1 MQAPEDIS
9 LESPLGGFPA
19 VEPNSE
25 TSMPAPTEAAH
36 DHSDNEDSK
45 GAADTNTV
53 ADTSVAAEI
62 PATTISEASS
72 AAAVPAASAAQT
84 SQAPVQRAS
93 SEPPSSQA
101 PVQRASSEPPSSQAP
116 VQHASSEPP
125 SSQAPVQH
133 ASSEPPPRLPLP
145 PRLDFAPLPS
155 HAQQAPPPSEPAQD
169 GSGSPDGGS
178 KRRSSIVV
186 AFAKGV
192 GNRLGLRQKGAAGEA
207 GDAEHVQDA
216 AGAPPAEAAAAGA
229 QDDSPRRRRPSVT
242 ARQPVGAEAEAAPP
256 ALPSTAPS
264 TDAQGDPLHI
274 EGAQFVSDAQG
285 GNFKSSPTFQGRR
298 PPNSAPRQG
307 SLQDCT

>member
-84 SQAPVQRAS
+84 SQAPVQR
-93 SEPPSSQA
+93 
-101 PVQRASSEPPSSQAP
+101 
-116 VQHASSEPP
+116 ASSEPP